1 MPFWGVFIARIS
13 DKRALM
19 MQIRWI
25 KPHKKRVKPMLR
37 NHHHRINAVGVRW
50 LLRGLVGALLLGLS
64 SVQAD
69 DFSELEYAV
78 NAGRLAQVAEL
89 LGRIGQSQSAL
100 PPQFSEA
107 LTAARAA
114 PAGMEDMIGALDALT
129 LEAEASFESG
139 NLQQGLVDQEGVV
152 MFASDVI
159 GPTHLLTADAQ
170 FRLYQKLLDASIQ
183 PYAEA
188 MIDAAYGI
196 YAEQLGPAHPSTV
209 QLLAQSHWVYLMKG
223 DVETASDILDI
234 AQSQMLAALPAGH
247 ALNQLIAEDQV
258 RILNQTGRS
267 EAAAEAQQALC
278 ATLAKA
284 VSVWHSRHL
293 ACLDYLAMIE
303 IDRGA
308 LSNAQVWLRQGIE
321 LATAAGGAASGRAL
335 GMTLRQAD
343 VLRKLGDADA
353 AKATLREVLP
363 LIPAESETW
372 LLAQTYLIDTLID
385 LAAFDEALVVIGS
398 VEPKARQLWADNP
411 KNLFTLIGK
420 RGDLLQRLGQYNAA
434 EVAFLEVLAGM
445 QAVVGES
452 DPMVIAFMNNLG
464 YLYETMGLYDQAEP
478 LMKRA
483 LALAE
488 GVRGADGPEAAR
500 QSNNLALLYE
510 SQGSFREAEPLY
522 KKSILV
528 LQDLFGEDHLET
540 IAMKN
545 NLAFLYFMMNQYD
558 QAAPVFEDVLRRW
571 TRTLGEDH
579 PFRLKA
585 LNNLGRVQLKSGALV
600 EAEQTLL
607 LALTLRQSKLGADHP
622 DVIRSLIDL
631 GGAYLKQDRLDEAM
645 AMLKDALAKAETVLG
660 EQHPYTFEALN
671 GLSDVYVAQNRLSTG
686 VELKRRGFLRRS
698 AFLDRMLWVT
708 GENAREGYMRLHR
721 PEFMSYLQLLA
732 LVGGPGSARLGLE
745 ASMHRKGLLL
755 KITSEIQQIGRMT
768 QNPALADLANELRV
782 ARESLARLTLSGP
795 TEETAGRHPEVLY
808 ALEQAVNELQG
819 ELGRASAQYR
829 TSIAQISVEALE
841 AEIDEGKALVD
852 FQSYS
857 TEDGPHY
864 VASVVARIDGELE
877 YSLVNYEDAA
887 EVDALIGE
895 YRETIQDP
903 AADEIDFLE
912 VGQIAYEA
920 IWEPIANVTEG
931 IEYVYLIPDG
941 LLNILPFAALV
952 DFDDAYL
959 VETLDFHFLTSG
971 RDLLPSFLSLSEGPY
986 MIVAGPDY
994 DAAEVADPEEFKQA
1008 AASRAA
1014 QSDTLRGAGSGLRGL
1029 NFLPLPGAQ
1038 KEGEIILEQVDA
1050 QNEARTVFSQGA
1062 AEEQVISELTEIP
1075 EILHIATHGFF
1086 LKADENL
1093 KKRLL
1098 KLQRGADLQVPPPG
1112 DNPLLRAGLA
1122 FAGINKNAPFL
1133 GDIDTRN
1140 DGVLTALEVLDL
1152 KLSGTKLVVLSACE
1166 TGLGEIHEGEGVYGL
1181 RRAFQEA
1188 GVSEVVN
1195 SLWEVSDAGTQALMI
1210 EFYQRILT
1218 GMPARRALRE
1228 SQLALKASP
1237 LWGQPYIWSAFMMV
1251 GSYESAGIAET

>member
-1 MPFWGVFIARIS
+1 MTQKHIVLKKLVWPQRAR
-13 DKRALM
+13 RALCGIFLFT
-19 MQIRWI
+19 Q
-25 KPHKKRVKPMLR
+25 
-37 NHHHRINAVGVRW
+37 
-50 LLRGLVGALLLGLS
+50 GLA
-64 SVQAD
+64 QAG
-69 DFSELEYAV
+69 DFSELESAV
-78 NAGRLAQVAEL
+78 KAGRYAQVAEL
-89 LGRIGQSQSAL
+89 LGPIGQSQSAL

-107 LTAARAA
+107 LATARAV
-114 PAGMEDMIGALDALT
+114 PEGMEDIIDAFEALT
-129 LEAEASFESG
+129 AEAEASFESG
-139 NLQQGLVDQEGVV
+139 NPQQGLVDQEGVV

-159 GPTHLLTADAQ
+159 GPAHLLTADAQ
-170 FRLYQKLLDASIQ
+170 FRLFQKLLDAGIQ

-188 MIDAAYGI
+188 MIDAAYGS
-196 YAEQLGPAHPSTV
+196 YAEQLGPEHPSAV
-209 QLLAQSHWVYLMKG
+209 QMLAQSHWVYLMKG
-223 DVETASDILDI
+223 DIETALDILDI
-234 AQSQMLAALPAGH
+234 AQSQMQAVLPAAH
-247 ALNQLIAEDQV
+247 AFNQLIAEDQIK
-258 RILNQTGRS
+258 ILNQTGRG
-267 EAAAEAQQALC
+267 ERAAAAQQALC
-278 ATLAKA
+278 TTLADA
-284 VSVWHSRHL
+284 ISPWHQRHL
-293 ACLDYLAMIE
+293 ACLDYLAIIE

-308 LSNAQVWLRQGIE
+308 LTAAETQLRRGVE
-321 LATAAGGAASGRAL
+321 LATAAAGKASERAL
-335 GMTLRQAD
+335 GMTLRRAD
-343 VLRKLGDADA
+343 VLRKIGDSDA
-353 AKATLREVLP
+353 AKTML
-363 LIPAESETW
+363 SEALDMMPVGSDTW
-372 LLAQTYLIDTLID
+372 LRAKVYLVDALIDT
-385 LAAFDEALVVIGS
+385 AAFDEALAVLTE
-398 VEPKARQLWADNP
+398 VEPRARQLWSNNP
-411 KNLFTLIGK
+411 QNLYSLVGK
-420 RGDLLQRLGQYNAA
+420 QGDLRQRLGQYNAA
-434 EVAFLEVLAGM
+434 EEAFLEVLAGM

-464 YLYETMGLYDQAEP
+464 NLYETMGLYDQAEP

-483 LALAE
+483 LALTDV
-488 GVRGADGPEAAR
+488 VRGPDGPESAR

-522 KKSILV
+522 KKSILT
-528 LQDLFGEDHLET
+528 LQALFGEDHLET

-545 NLAFLYFMMNQYD
+545 NLAFLYFMMNQYE
-558 QAAPVFEDVLRRW
+558 QAAPAFEDVLTRW

-607 LALTLRQSKLGADHP
+607 LALTLRRAKLGDDHP

-631 GGAYLKQDRLDEAM
+631 GGAYLKQNRLDEAM
-645 AMLKDALAKAETVLG
+645 AMLKDALAKGEAVLG

-671 GLSDVYVAQNRLSTG
+671 GLSDVYVAQDSLTAG
-686 VELKRRGFLRRS
+686 VELKRKGFLRRS

-732 LVGGPGSARLGLE
+732 QVGGPGSARLGLE
-745 ASMHRKGLLL
+745 ASLHRKGLLL

-768 QNPALADLANELRV
+768 QNPALSSLANELRV
-782 ARESLARLTLSGP
+782 ARESLAKLTLSGP
-795 TEETAGRHPEVLY
+795 TAETAGRHPEALY
-808 ALEQAVNELQG
+808 ELEQAVNELQG
-819 ELGRASAQYR
+819 QLGRASAQYR

-841 AEIDEGKALVD
+841 AEIEEGKALVD

-857 TEDGPHY
+857 TEDGRHY
-864 VASVVARIDGELE
+864 VASVVARIDGALA
-877 YSLVNYEDAA
+877 YTLVNFDDAA
-887 EVDALIGE
+887 EVDDLITE
-895 YRETIQDP
+895 HRETIQDP
-903 AADEIDFLE
+903 AADEVDFIE
-912 VGQIAYEA
+912 VGQMAYEA
-920 IWEPIANVTEG
+920 VWEPIANVTEG

-994 DAAEVADPEEFKQA
+994 DAAEVADPDQIKKA

-1050 QNEARTVFSQGA
+1050 QNEARSVFIQGA

-1122 FAGINKNAPFL
+1122 FAGINKNAKFL
-1133 GDIDTRN
+1133 GEIDTRN

-1195 SLWEVSDAGTQALMI
+1195 SLWEVSDAGTQALMT

-1218 GMPARRALRE
+1218 GMPARQALRE

>member
-1 MPFWGVFIARIS
+1 
-13 DKRALM
+13 
-19 MQIRWI
+19 
-25 KPHKKRVKPMLR
+25 MLQS
-37 NHHHRINAVGVRW
+37 V
-50 LLRGLVGALLLGLS
+50 VGALLLGLS
-64 SVQAD
+64 FAKAD
-69 DFSELEYAV
+69 AFSELESAV
-78 NAGRLAQVAEL
+78 EAGRLDQVAEL
-89 LGRIGQSQSAL
+89 LERIGQSQSAL
-100 PPQFSEA
+100 PPPLLDA
-107 LTAARAA
+107 LTAARSV
-114 PAGMEDMIGALDALT
+114 PPGMEDMVGAFDALT

-170 FRLYQKLLDASIQ
+170 FRLFQKLLAAGIQ

-223 DVETASDILDI
+223 DIETASDILDI
-234 AQSQMLAALPAGH
+234 AQSQMQAALPPGH
-247 ALNQLIAEDQV
+247 TFNQLIAEDQIK
-258 RILNQTGRS
+258 ILNQTGRS
-267 EAAAEAQQALC
+267 EGAAAAQQALC
-278 ATLAKA
+278 ATLANA
-284 VSVWHSRHL
+284 VSVWHPRHL
-293 ACLDYLAMIE
+293 ACLDYLAIIE
-303 IDRGA
+303 MDRGA
-308 LSNAQVWLRQGIE
+308 L
-321 LATAAGGAASGRAL
+321 TAAGEHLRLGITLATESAGATSARAL
-335 GMTLRQAD
+335 NMTLRQAD
-343 VLRKLGDADA
+343 VLRKTGNADA
-353 AKATLREVLP
+353 AKTMLTQALDVIPVGSEMALR
-363 LIPAESETW
+363 AK
-372 LLAQTYLIDTLID
+372 AYLVDTLID
-385 LAAFDEALVVIGS
+385 LAAFDEALAVLTE
-398 VEPKARQLWADNP
+398 VEPSARQIWMNNP
-411 KNLFTLIGK
+411 QNLYTLVGK
-420 RGDLLQRLGQYNAA
+420 RGDLLQRLGQYNDA

-464 YLYETMGLYDQAEP
+464 NLYETMGLYDQAEP

-483 LALAE
+483 LALVE

-528 LQDLFGEDHLET
+528 LQGLFGEDHLET

-558 QAAPVFEDVLRRW
+558 QAAPAFKDVLTRW

-607 LALTLRQSKLGADHP
+607 LALTLRQGKLGADHP

-631 GGAYLKQDRLDEAM
+631 GGAYLLQDRLDEAM
-645 AMLKDALAKAETVLG
+645 AMLKDALAKAEAVLG

-671 GLSDVYVAQNRLSTG
+671 GLSDVYVAQNRLTAG
-686 VELKRRGFLRRS
+686 VELKRQGFLRRS

-732 LVGGPGSARLGLE
+732 QVGGPDSARLGLE

-768 QNPALADLANELRV
+768 QNPALASLANELRG
-782 ARESLARLTLSGP
+782 ARESLAKLTLSGP
-795 TEETAGRHPEVLY
+795 TAETAGRHPEALY

-829 TSIAQISVEALE
+829 TSIAKISVEALE

-864 VASVVARIDGELE
+864 LASVVARIDGELE
-877 YSLVNYEDAA
+877 YALVNYEDAA
-887 EVDALIGE
+887 EVDELIGE

-912 VGQIAYEA
+912 VGQMAYEA
-920 IWEPIANVTEG
+920 IWEPIANVTSG

-994 DAAEVADPEEFKQA
+994 DAAEVADPEEYQQA
-1008 AASRAA
+1008 AASRAV

-1050 QNEARTVFSQGA
+1050 QNEARSVFSQGA

-1122 FAGINKNAPFL
+1122 FAGINKNAQFL

-1140 DGVLTALEVLDL
+1140 DGVLTALEVLDSNCQGPSWSCYRRVRRGWVKFMKGKGFTAYGGLFRRLGSL
-1152 KLSGTKLVVLSACE
+1152 KLS
-1166 TGLGEIHEGEGVYGL
+1166 IHYGKSVML
-1181 RRAFQEA
+1181 EPR
-1188 GVSEVVN
+1188 
-1195 SLWEVSDAGTQALMI
+1195 
-1210 EFYQRILT
+1210 
-1218 GMPARRALRE
+1218 P
-1228 SQLALKASP
+1228 
-1237 LWGQPYIWSAFMMV
+1237 
-1251 GSYESAGIAET
+1251 

>member
-1 MPFWGVFIARIS
+1 MTRKDLEAFTDVCY
-13 DKRALM
+13 
-19 MQIRWI
+19 
-25 KPHKKRVKPMLR
+25 
-37 NHHHRINAVGVRW
+37 
-50 LLRGLVGALLLGLS
+50 RGLKGTLYGLLLLGS
-64 SVQAD
+64 GPVQA
-69 DFSELEYAV
+69 SEFPEVASAVKAGSYARV
-78 NAGRLAQVAEL
+78 TEL
-89 LGRIGQSQSAL
+89 LEPMGLAFSQLPGEYEQPLANAKAL
-100 PPQFSEA
+100 PD
-107 LTAARAA
+107 
-114 PAGMEDMIGALDALT
+114 GMEDTMAAYEALSA
-129 LEAEASFESG
+129 EAEANFNAG
-139 NLQQGLVDQEGVV
+139 NLQQGLSDQEGVV

-170 FRLYQKLLDASIQ
+170 FRFFEKLLEAGVL

-188 MIDAAYGI
+188 MIDSAYAI
-196 YAEQLGPAHPSTV
+196 YVEQLGPDHPNSI
-209 QLLAQSHWVYLMKG
+209 QLLAQSIWIYLQKG
-223 DVETASDILDI
+223 DVETATGILDI
-234 AQSQMLAALPAGH
+234 ALMQMSAVLPQAH
-247 ALNQLIAEDQV
+247 EYNQRISEDQV
-258 RILNQTGRS
+258 RILNQTGKS
-267 EAAAEAQQALC
+267 DQAVVQQADICRGLVPVLSIWHPRYLAC
-278 ATLAKA
+278 VEYLAK
-284 VSVWHSRHL
+284 L
-293 ACLDYLAMIE
+293 Q
-303 IDRGA
+303 IDRGD
-308 LSNAQVWLRQGIE
+308 LI
-321 LATAAGGAASGRAL
+321 GGEQTLVQAIDAASAAQGDQSGKAL
-335 GMTLRQAD
+335 GMRLRLAD
-343 VLRKLGDADA
+343 VHRKNAQFEVAKRTLNAVLDA
-353 AKATLREVLP
+353 L
-363 LIPAESETW
+363 PAESDLW
-372 LLAQTYLIDTLID
+372 LRANVYLVDVLIDE
-385 LAAFDEALVVIGS
+385 ASFDEALSIVNRI
-398 VEPKARQLWADNP
+398 EPMVRVRWANDP
-411 KNLFTLIGK
+411 QSLFTILAKQG
-420 RGDLLQRLGQYNAA
+420 GLLQGLGQYNAA
-434 EVAFLEVLAGM
+434 ELVFLEALEGM
-445 QAVVGES
+445 QAVVG
-452 DPMVIAFMNNLG
+452 DANPIVITFTNNLG
-464 YLYETMGLYDQAEP
+464 NLYETMGLYDQAEP
-478 LMKRA
+478 LMKKA
-483 LALAE
+483 LSLVE
-488 GVRGADGPEAAR
+488 TVRGATDPETAR

-510 SQGSFREAEPLY
+510 SQGSFREAKPLY
-522 KKSILV
+522 ERGIGILTES
-528 LQDLFGEDHLET
+528 FGADHLDT

-558 QAAPVFEDVLRRW
+558 QAEPGFSDVLTRW
-571 TRTLGEDH
+571 TRVLGENH
-579 PFRLKA
+579 PDRLKA
-585 LNNLGRVQLKSGALV
+585 LNNLGRVQLKQGRLP
-600 EAEQTLL
+600 EAEQSLL
-607 LALTLRQSKLGADHP
+607 LALTLRVAKLGDQHP

-631 GGAYLKQDRLDEAM
+631 GGAYLQQSRLDEAM
-645 AMLKDALAKAETVLG
+645 KMLSDALSRSESVLG

-671 GLSDVYVAQNRLSTG
+671 GLSDVYVAQNRLSLAVG
-686 VELKRRGFLRRS
+686 LKRKGFLRRS
-698 AFLDRMLWVT
+698 TFLDRMLWVT

-732 LVGGPGSARLGLE
+732 RVGGPDSARLGLE

-768 QNPALADLANELRV
+768 QNPALASLANELRV
-782 ARESLARLTLSGP
+782 ARESLAKLTLSGP
-795 TEETAGRHPEVLY
+795 TAETAGRHPEALY

-829 TSIAQISVEALE
+829 TSIAKISVEALE

-877 YSLVNYEDAA
+877 YALVNYEDAA
-887 EVDALIGE
+887 EVDELIGE

-912 VGQIAYEA
+912 VGQMAYEA
-920 IWEPIANVTEG
+920 IWEPIANVTSG

-994 DAAEVADPEEFKQA
+994 DAAEVADPEEYQQA

-1014 QSDTLRGAGSGLRGL
+1014 QGDTLRGAGSGLRGL

-1050 QNEARTVFSQGA
+1050 QNESRRVFSQGA
-1062 AEEQVISELTEIP
+1062 AEEQVISELSEIP

-1122 FAGINKNAPFL
+1122 FAGINKNAQFL

-1195 SLWEVSDAGTQALMI
+1195 SLWEVSDAGTQALMTQ
-1210 EFYQRILT
+1210 FYQRILT
-1218 GMPARRALRE
+1218 GMPARQALRE
-1228 SQLALKASP
+1228 SQLELKASP

-1251 GSYESAGIAET
+1251 GSYESAGITES

>member
-1 MPFWGVFIARIS
+1 MFRNQNQKIKLVG
-13 DKRALM
+13 L
-19 MQIRWI
+19 RW
-25 KPHKKRVKPMLR
+25 MLR
-37 NHHHRINAVGVRW
+37 GV
-50 LLRGLVGALLLGLS
+50 VGALVFGLNFA
-64 SVQAD
+64 QAD
-69 DFSELEYAV
+69 DFSELASAV
-78 NAGRLAQVAEL
+78 KAGRLAQVAEL
-89 LGRIGQSQSAL
+89 LKAIGESQSVL
-100 PPQFSEA
+100 PPPFSET
-107 LTAARAA
+107 LTSARTVS
-114 PAGMEDMIGALDALT
+114 PGMEDMVGAFDALT

-139 NLQQGLVDQEGVV
+139 HLQQGLVDQEGVV

-159 GPTHLLTADAQ
+159 GPMHLLTADAQ
-170 FRLYQKLLDASIQ
+170 FRLFQKLLDAGVQ

-188 MIDAAYGI
+188 MIDAAYNI
-196 YAEQLGPAHPSTV
+196 YAEQLGPTHPSTV
-209 QLLAQSHWVYLMKG
+209 QMLAQSHWVYLMKG
-223 DVETASDILDI
+223 DIETASDILDI
-234 AQSQMLAALPAGH
+234 AQMQMQAALPPGH
-247 ALNQLIAEDQV
+247 AFNQLIAEDQI

-267 EAAAEAQQALC
+267 EGAAAAQQALC
-278 ATLAKA
+278 TILADA
-284 VSVWHSRHL
+284 VSVWHPRHL
-293 ACLDYLAMIE
+293 ACLDYLAIIE

-308 LSNAQVWLRQGIE
+308 L
-321 LATAAGGAASGRAL
+321 TAAGEHLRLGIALATEAAGAGSERAV

-343 VLRKLGDADA
+343 VLRKIGNAGA
-353 AKATLREVLP
+353 AKTMLSKALKI
-363 LIPAESETW
+363 IPAGSETQ
-372 LLAQTYLIDTLID
+372 LRAKAYLIDTLID
-385 LAAFDEALVVIGS
+385 LAAFDEALAVVAE
-398 VEPKARQLWADNP
+398 VEPRARQLWANNP
-411 KNLFTLIGK
+411 KNLYALLGK
-420 RGDLLQRLGQYNAA
+420 RGDLLQRLGRYNDA
-434 EVAFLEVLAGM
+434 EAAFLAVLEGM
-445 QAVVGES
+445 RALVGES
-452 DPMVIAFMNNLG
+452 DPMVIAFTNNLG
-464 YLYETMGLYDQAEP
+464 NLYETMGLYDQAEP

-483 LALAE
+483 LALVE
-488 GVRGADGPEAAR
+488 GVRGADGPETAR

-528 LQDLFGEDHLET
+528 LQGLFGEDHLET

-558 QAAPVFEDVLRRW
+558 QAAPAFEDVLTRW

-607 LALTLRQSKLGADHP
+607 LALTLRQAKLGDDHP

-631 GGAYLKQDRLDEAM
+631 GGAYLYQDRLDEAM
-645 AMLKDALAKAETVLG
+645 VMLKDALARAEAVLG

-671 GLSDVYVAQNRLSTG
+671 GLSDVYVAQNRLTAG

-698 AFLDRMLWVT
+698 AFLDRVLWVT

-721 PEFMSYLQLLA
+721 PEFMSYLQLLSE
-732 LVGGPGSARLGLE
+732 VGGPDSARLGLE

-768 QNPALADLANELRV
+768 QNPALANLANELRV
-782 ARESLARLTLSGP
+782 ARESLAKLTLSGP
-795 TEETAGRHPEVLY
+795 TAETAGRHPEALY

-819 ELGRASAQYR
+819 DLGRASAQYR

-857 TEDGPHY
+857 TEAGPHY

-877 YSLVNYEDAA
+877 YSLVTYDDAA
-887 EVDALIGE
+887 EVDELIGE

-903 AADEIDFLE
+903 AADEIDFIE
-912 VGQIAYEA
+912 VGQMAYEA

-959 VETLDFHFLTSG
+959 VETVDFHFLTSG

-994 DAAEVADPEEFKQA
+994 DAAEVADPKQYQQA

-1014 QSDTLRGAGSGLRGL
+1014 QGDTLRGAGNGLRGL

-1050 QNEARTVFSQGA
+1050 QNEARSVFSQGA

-1122 FAGINKNAPFL
+1122 FAGINKNAQFL

-1195 SLWEVSDAGTQALMI
+1195 SLWEVSDAGTQALMT

-1218 GMPARRALRE
+1218 GMPARQALRE
-1228 SQLALKASP
+1228 SQLALKESP

>member
-1 MPFWGVFIARIS
+1 M
-13 DKRALM
+13 
-19 MQIRWI
+19 
-25 KPHKKRVKPMLR
+25 PMLR
-37 NHHHRINAVGVRW
+37 NHHQRKKIAGFRW
-50 LLRGLVGALLLGLS
+50 MLQSVVGALLLGLS
-64 SVQAD
+64 FAKAD
-69 DFSELEYAV
+69 AFSELESAV
-78 NAGRLAQVAEL
+78 EAGRLDQVAEL
-89 LGRIGQSQSAL
+89 LERIGQSQSAL
-100 PPQFSEA
+100 PPPLLDA
-107 LTAARAA
+107 LTAARSV
-114 PAGMEDMIGALDALT
+114 PPGMEDMVGAFDALT

-170 FRLYQKLLDASIQ
+170 FRLFQKLLAAGIQ

-223 DVETASDILDI
+223 DIETASDILDI
-234 AQSQMLAALPAGH
+234 AQSQMQAALPPGH
-247 ALNQLIAEDQV
+247 TFNQLIAEDQIK
-258 RILNQTGRS
+258 ILNQTGRS
-267 EAAAEAQQALC
+267 EGAAAAQQALC
-278 ATLAKA
+278 ATLANA
-284 VSVWHSRHL
+284 VSVWHPRHL
-293 ACLDYLAMIE
+293 ACLDYLAIIE
-303 IDRGA
+303 MDRGA
-308 LSNAQVWLRQGIE
+308 L
-321 LATAAGGAASGRAL
+321 TAAGEHLRLGITLATESAGATSARAL
-335 GMTLRQAD
+335 NMTLRQAD
-343 VLRKLGDADA
+343 VLRKTGNADA
-353 AKATLREVLP
+353 AKTMLSPSTRRHP
-363 LIPAESETW
+363 CW
-372 LLAQTYLIDTLID
+372 LGNGACGQKPYLVDTLID
-385 LAAFDEALVVIGS
+385 LAAFDEALAILTE
-398 VEPKARQLWADNP
+398 VEPSARQIWMNNP
-411 KNLFTLIGK
+411 QNLYTLVGK
-420 RGDLLQRLGQYNAA
+420 RGDLLQRLGQYNDA

-464 YLYETMGLYDQAEP
+464 NLYETMGLYDQAEP

-483 LALAE
+483 LALVE

-528 LQDLFGEDHLET
+528 LQGLFGEDHLET

-558 QAAPVFEDVLRRW
+558 QAAPAFKDVLTRW

-607 LALTLRQSKLGADHP
+607 LALTLRQGKLGADHP

-631 GGAYLKQDRLDEAM
+631 GGAYLLQDRLDEAM
-645 AMLKDALAKAETVLG
+645 AMLKDALAKAEAVLG

-671 GLSDVYVAQNRLSTG
+671 GLSDVYVAQNRLTAG
-686 VELKRRGFLRRS
+686 VELKRQGFLRRS

-732 LVGGPGSARLGLE
+732 QVGGPDSARLGLE

-768 QNPALADLANELRV
+768 QNPALASLANELRV
-782 ARESLARLTLSGP
+782 ARESLAKLTLSGP
-795 TEETAGRHPEVLY
+795 TAETAGRHPEALY

-829 TSIAQISVEALE
+829 TSIAKISVEALE

-864 VASVVARIDGELE
+864 LASVVARIDGELE
-877 YSLVNYEDAA
+877 YALVNYEDAA
-887 EVDALIGE
+887 EVDELIGE

-912 VGQIAYEA
+912 VGQMAYEA
-920 IWEPIANVTEG
+920 IWEPIANVTSG

-994 DAAEVADPEEFKQA
+994 DAAEVADPEEYQQA

-1014 QSDTLRGAGSGLRGL
+1014 QGDTLRGAGSGLRGL
-1029 NFLPLPGAQ
+1029 SFLPLPGAQ

-1050 QNEARTVFSQGA
+1050 QNEARSVFSQGA

-1122 FAGINKNAPFL
+1122 FAGINKNAQFL

-1218 GMPARRALRE
+1218 GMPARQALRE

>member
-1 MPFWGVFIARIS
+1 
-13 DKRALM
+13 
-19 MQIRWI
+19 
-25 KPHKKRVKPMLR
+25 MLR
-37 NHHHRINAVGVRW
+37 NHKHRQKSFGFR
-50 LLRGLVGALLLGLS
+50 LMLRGVVGALLVGLS
-64 SVQAD
+64 FAQAN
-69 DFSELEYAV
+69 DFSELESAV
-78 NAGRLAQVAEL
+78 KAGRIAQVAEL
-89 LGRIGQSQSAL
+89 LESIGQAQSAL
-100 PPQFSEA
+100 PSPFSEA

-114 PAGMEDMIGALDALT
+114 PPGMEDMVGAFDALT

-139 NLQQGLVDQEGVV
+139 NLQQGLIDQEGVV

-170 FRLYQKLLDASIQ
+170 FRLFQKLLEAGIQ

-196 YAEQLGPAHPSTV
+196 YAEQLGPEHPSTV

-223 DVETASDILDI
+223 DIETASDILEI
-234 AQSQMLAALPAGH
+234 AQSQMQAALPPGH
-247 ALNQLIAEDQV
+247 AFNQFIVEDQIK
-258 RILNQTGRS
+258 ILNQTGRS
-267 EAAAEAQQALC
+267 ERAAAAQQALC
-278 ATLAKA
+278 ATLADA
-284 VSVWHSRHL
+284 VSPWHPRHL
-293 ACLDYLAMIE
+293 ACLDYLAIIE

-308 LSNAQVWLRQGIE
+308 LTSAGEHLRLGIA
-321 LATAAGGAASGRAL
+321 LATEAAGAASARAL
-335 GMTLRQAD
+335 NMTLRQAD
-343 VLRKLGDADA
+343 VFRKIGNADA
-353 AKATLREVLP
+353 AKTLLSDALQV
-363 LIPAESETW
+363 IPDGSETQ
-372 LLAQTYLIDTLID
+372 LLAKSYLIDTLID
-385 LAAFDEALVVIGS
+385 VAAFDEALAVIQE
-398 VEPKARQLWADNP
+398 VEPSARQLWVNNP
-411 KNLFTLIGK
+411 QNLYTLVGK
-420 RGDLLQRLGQYNAA
+420 RGDLLQRLGRYNDA
-434 EVAFLEVLAGM
+434 EAAFLEALEGM
-445 QAVVGES
+445 KAVVGES
-452 DPMVIAFMNNLG
+452 DPLVIAFMNNLG
-464 YLYETMGLYDQAEP
+464 NLYETMGLYDQAEP

-483 LALAE
+483 LALVE

-528 LQDLFGEDHLET
+528 LQQLFGEDHLET

-558 QAAPVFEDVLRRW
+558 QAAPAFEDVLTRW

-585 LNNLGRVQLKSGALV
+585 LNNLGRVQLKRGALV

-607 LALTLRQSKLGADHP
+607 LALTLRQAKLGEDHP

-671 GLSDVYVAQNRLSTG
+671 GLSDVYVAQNRLTAG

-732 LVGGPGSARLGLE
+732 QVGGPDSARLGLE

-768 QNPALADLANELRV
+768 QDPALASLANELRV
-782 ARESLARLTLSGP
+782 ARESLAKLTLSGP
-795 TEETAGRHPEVLY
+795 TAETAGRHPEALY
-808 ALEQAVNELQG
+808 TLEQAVNELQG

-841 AEIDEGKALVD
+841 AEIDEGRALVD

-857 TEDGPHY
+857 TEEGPHY
-864 VASVVARIDGELE
+864 LASVVARIDGELE
-877 YSLVNYEDAA
+877 YTLVNYDDAA
-887 EVDALIGE
+887 EVDDLIGE
-895 YRETIQDP
+895 YREVIQDP
-903 AADEIDFLE
+903 AADEIDFIE

-920 IWEPIANVTEG
+920 IWEPIANVTAD

-952 DFDDAYL
+952 DFDESYL
-959 VETLDFHFLTSG
+959 VETVDFHFLTSG

-994 DAAEVADPEEFKQA
+994 DAAEVADPAEYKQA

-1014 QSDTLRGAGSGLRGL
+1014 QGDTLRGAGSGLRGL

-1050 QNEARTVFSQGA
+1050 QNEARNVFSQGA

-1122 FAGINKNAPFL
+1122 FAGINKNAQFL

-1210 EFYQRILT
+1210 EFYQRILS
-1218 GMPARRALRE
+1218 GMPARQALRE

-1251 GSYESAGIAET
+1251 GSYESAGITET